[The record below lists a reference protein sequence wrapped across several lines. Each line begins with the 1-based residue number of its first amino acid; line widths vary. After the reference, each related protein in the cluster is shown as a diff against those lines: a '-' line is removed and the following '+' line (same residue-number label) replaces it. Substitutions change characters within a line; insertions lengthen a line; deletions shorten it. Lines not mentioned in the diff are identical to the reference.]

1 MQSENVE
8 TIHMFSLQ
16 KSNTTYNECTFIV
29 HKLYICFCIKVENP
43 KPSPY
48 LAYEWVYGMSM
59 HYTI

>member
-8 TIHMFSLQ
+8 TICMFSLQ
-16 KSNTTYNECTFIV
+16 KSNSTCNGCTFIV
-29 HKLYICFCIKVENP
+29 HKLYKCFCIKVENP